1 MSAFRS
7 WVLFVICI
15 LGVFGG
21 CSAMAGGVSHW
32 SPFLIW
38 LAVVAPM
45 KALNDRFRKV
55 PRPIEFILWS
65 IILLITIN
73 LLWLRYTP

>member
-1 MSAFRS
+1 MSGIRS
-7 WVLFVICI
+7 WVLFFICV
-15 LGVFGG
+15 LGLFGG
-21 CSAMAGGVSHW
+21 CSAMEGGIGHW
-32 SPFLIW
+32 LPFLIW

-55 PRPIEFILWS
+55 PWPVEFILWS
-65 IILLITIN
+65 VILLITIN